1 MYEKQDLWRT
11 KKWALANPKVA
22 EKQNIEQLKKLIVI
36 NLTKPRQKPQ
46 PVKGYDSSPILTL
59 AEIRRRKLAKR
70 TKQNFTDGEHDAET
84 AMNASMSSSIQMAK
98 TKQKQLQPRA
108 SPPRI
113 QNKKVYDL
121 DSVNDDEVSNRIERD
136 PEQNTQQLLRN

>member
-1 MYEKQDLWRT
+1 MYEKQDSWRT

-22 EKQNIEQLKKLIVI
+22 DKQNIEQLKKLIAI
-36 NLTKPRQKPQ
+36 HLTKPRKKPQ

-59 AEIRRRKLAKR
+59 A
-70 TKQNFTDGEHDAET
+70 
-84 AMNASMSSSIQMAK
+84 K

-113 QNKKVYDL
+113 LNKIFYDL
-121 DSVNDDEVSNRIERD
+121 ASVNDD
-136 PEQNTQQLLRN
+136 